1 MRRKN
6 SVLPFTQF
14 LALRLTWRFTFVN
27 KLERVLCKSAQV
39 KVAQCEPTARQQI
52 KILEVSDLKYDNAP
66 EFLIFDLTF
75 KTTNILL
82 AVVYMRSHCTQI
94 RRITKSDISN
104 NNYLTR

>member
-1 MRRKN
+1 MAIT
-6 SVLPFTQF
+6 SFTTTDPRWWWCCSIVSNCF
-14 LALRLTWRFTFVN
+14 R
-27 KLERVLCKSAQV
+27 
-39 KVAQCEPTARQQI
+39 I